1 MNIPFFSLAGIAGT
15 AIANGIA
22 SRKAN
27 KVNQRN
33 YEEVRN
39 YNTPRAQMSRFRAAG
54 LNPNLIYTQTNEAEP
69 RPEWKPPEFDFSA
82 LGSSASSELSSYQN
96 VKESRARVDNLYKQ
110 NKVLDE
116 QILALT
122 IENRF
127 KEDLSKKQIAMLD
140 KQIEQIDKAIDNI
153 DFEQDFKKMQLNNES
168 IRAIW
173 NFAMQYATLGL
184 SKKQFELEKSKFEEF
199 KREFA
204 VQHRGT
210 EFFDNF
216 IKEIAKGF
224 GANGNNYI
232 QIIAKTLAELFLNGF
247 SS

>member
-1 MNIPFFSLAGIAGT
+1 MWSFAAAALG
-15 AIANGIA
+15 AIANGFA
-22 SRKAN
+22 NRKAN
-27 KVNQRN
+27 KINQKQ
-33 YEEVRN
+33 YEEVRR
-39 YNTPRAQMSRFRAAG
+39 YNTPIAQMSRFRSAG
-54 LNPNLIYTQTNEAEP
+54 LNPHLIYTQTNEAEQ
-69 RPEWKPPEFDFSA
+69 RPEWKSPLFDFSA
-82 LGSSASSELSSYQN
+82 VANMPNELNAYQN
-96 VKESRARVDNLYKQ
+96 IKESKSRVSNFERQ
-110 NKVLDE
+110 NELLKE

-127 KEDLSKKQIAMLD
+127 KEDLSKKQIALLD

-199 KREFA
+199 KRQFA
-204 VQHRGT
+204 IEHRGT